1 MGVKTLS
8 ALKLTGRVIKS
19 SEGRKKSD
27 QLFAV
32 EIGGTLRQIGPNW
45 SNVKC
50 FINALR
56 TPLGVLRMS
65 VFFPFR

>member
-1 MGVKTLS
+1 MVVKTLS

-32 EIGGTLRQIGPNW
+32 EIGGKLRHIGLVQCEMLHQC
-45 SNVKC
+45 VKD
-50 FINALR
+50 
-56 TPLGVLRMS
+56 TVGGVAD
-65 VFFPFR
+65 VCFFPFR